1 MGGGLT
7 GAVSVAGAL
16 RLGLNQG
23 KGRPRGSG
31 DPGCNCAPDDDR
43 MAGVDK
49 GDLTLIRTE
58 QGCSGRFSAMA
69 SPCEILL
76 DHDDFT
82 AAAAQLQAAAAEAWR
97 IERKFS
103 RYRQDN
109 VVHAINA
116 AAGAPV
122 TVDEETA
129 RLIDFAVTL
138 HQLSDGR
145 FDITSGVLRRA
156 WKFDGSDRV
165 PASEAIAA
173 LLPLV
178 GWDKA
183 RWEKPVLTLPAGM
196 EIDLGGIGK
205 EYAVDRVFTLLA
217 GLTEAALL
225 VNFGGDL
232 RARGPRRDGSAWQ
245 VGIETPDRA
254 HEATETLALVSGGLA
269 TSGDARRFLLKDG
282 QRFGHILDPRTG
294 WPIQGGPRS
303 ATILAGDCV
312 QAGMYATLTLLAG
325 AGAEDFLRAQEG
337 IRSWL
342 IW

>member
-1 MGGGLT
+1 MD
-7 GAVSVAGAL
+7 S
-16 RLGLNQG
+16 
-23 KGRPRGSG
+23 
-31 DPGCNCAPDDDR
+31 
-43 MAGVDK
+43 K
-49 GDLTLIRTE
+49 GDLTLTRTA
-58 QGCSGRFSAMA
+58 QGCSGRFAAMA

-76 DHDDFT
+76 DHEDFT
-82 AAAAQLQAAAAEAWR
+82 AAAAQLQAAADEAWR

-109 VVHAINA
+109 IVHAINT

-129 RLIDFAVTL
+129 RLIDFAAML
-138 HQLSDGR
+138 HEVSGGG

-165 PASEAIAA
+165 PAPAAIEA

-178 GWDKA
+178 GWDKV
-183 RWEKPVLTLPAGM
+183 RWETPVLTLPAGM
-196 EIDLGGIGK
+196 EIDFGGIGK

-217 GLTEAALL
+217 GLTTAALL

-245 VGIETPDRA
+245 VGIETPDRDQVA
-254 HEATETLALVSGGLA
+254 AETLALVNGGLA

-282 QRFGHILDPRTG
+282 VRYGHILDPRTG

-303 ATILAGDCV
+303 ATLLAADCV

-325 AGAEDFLRAQEG
+325 AGADDFLREQEG
-337 IRSWL
+337 IRAWL

>member
-1 MGGGLT
+1 MQGKHP
-7 GAVSVAGAL
+7 GAL
-16 RLGLNQG
+16 QLTRN
-23 KGRPRGSG
+23 
-31 DPGCNCAPDDDR
+31 DR
-43 MAGVDK
+43 DCV
-49 GDLTLIRTE
+49 
-58 QGCSGRFSAMA
+58 GRFQAMA
-69 SPCEILL
+69 SPCEVLL
-76 DHDDFT
+76 DHDDF
-82 AAAAQLQAAAAEAWR
+82 AAAARQLEAASAEAWR

-103 RYRQDN
+103 RYRPDN
-109 VVHAINA
+109 IVHVLNNA
-116 AAGAPV
+116 NGAAV

-138 HQLSDGR
+138 HELSDGA

-165 PASEAIAA
+165 PAQADIDA

-178 GWDKA
+178 GWRRV
-183 RWEKPVLTLPAGM
+183 RWESPVLTLPAGM

-217 GLTEAALL
+217 GMTEAALL

-245 VGIETPDRA
+245 VGIETPDREQ
-254 HEATETLALVSGGLA
+254 EAAGTLALINGGLA

-282 QRFGHILDPRTG
+282 RRYGHVLDPRSG
-294 WPIQGGPRS
+294 WPVQGGPRS
-303 ATILAGDCV
+303 ATVLAENCV

-325 AGAEDFLRAQEG
+325 AEAQAFLDAQEG
-337 IRSWL
+337 LRAWL

>member
-1 MGGGLT
+1 MT
-7 GAVSVAGAL
+7 GELHLSRSV
-16 RLGLNQG
+16 
-23 KGRPRGSG
+23 
-31 DPGCNCAPDDDR
+31 
-43 MAGVDK
+43 
-49 GDLTLIRTE
+49 
-58 QGCSGRFSAMA
+58 QGCAGRFSAMA

-76 DHDDFT
+76 DHDDF
-82 AAAAQLQAAAAEAWR
+82 AAAALQLDAAAAEAWR
-97 IERKFS
+97 IEHKFS

-109 VVHAINA
+109 IVHAINS
-116 AAGAPV
+116 AGGRPV

-138 HQLSDGR
+138 HTLSEGR

-165 PASEAIAA
+165 PTQAAIDA

-178 GWDKA
+178 GWHRV
-183 RWEKPVLTLPAGM
+183 RWENPVLTLPAGM
-196 EIDLGGIGK
+196 EIDFGGIGK

-217 GLTEAALL
+217 GMTPAALL

-245 VGIETPDRA
+245 VGIETPDRGQ
-254 HEATETLALVSGGLA
+254 EAAETLALVNGGLA

-282 QRFGHILDPRTG
+282 VRYGHILAPRTG
-294 WPIQGGPRS
+294 WPVQGGPRS
-303 ATILAGDCV
+303 ATLLAADCV
-312 QAGMYATLTLLAG
+312 QAGMFATLTLLAG
-325 AGAEDFLRAQEG
+325 AQAEEFLAAQPGVRA
-337 IRSWL
+337 WL

>member
-1 MGGGLT
+1 MTTDELSLT
-7 GAVSVAGAL
+7 
-16 RLGLNQG
+16 
-23 KGRPRGSG
+23 
-31 DPGCNCAPDDDR
+31 
-43 MAGVDK
+43 
-49 GDLTLIRTE
+49 RTA

-82 AAAAQLQAAAAEAWR
+82 AAAAQLQAAADETWR

-109 VVHAINA
+109 IVHALNTS
-116 AAGAPV
+116 AGAPV
-122 TVDEETA
+122 TVDAETA
-129 RLIDFAVTL
+129 RLIDFSVTL
-138 HQLSDGR
+138 HEVSEGR

-165 PASEAIAA
+165 PAQATIDA

-178 GWDKA
+178 GWDKV
-183 RWEKPVLTLPAGM
+183 RWDNPVLTLPAGM
-196 EIDLGGIGK
+196 EIDFGGIGK
-205 EYAVDRVFTLLA
+205 EYAVDRVYTLLA

-245 VGIETPDRA
+245 VGIETPDRER
-254 HEATETLALVSGGLA
+254 EATETLPLVNGGLA

-282 QRFGHILDPRTG
+282 VRYGHILDPRTG

-325 AGAEDFLRAQEG
+325 AGADEFLRQQEA
-337 IRSWL
+337 IRAWL

>member
-1 MGGGLT
+1 M
-7 GAVSVAGAL
+7 
-16 RLGLNQG
+16 
-23 KGRPRGSG
+23 P
-31 DPGCNCAPDDDR
+31 
-43 MAGVDK
+43 
-49 GDLTLIRTE
+49 GDLQLTRHNRD
-58 QGCSGRFSAMA
+58 CVGRFQAMA
-69 SPCEILL
+69 SPCEVLL
-76 DHDDFT
+76 DHDDL
-82 AAAAQLQAAAAEAWR
+82 AAAAVQVEAAAAEAWR

-109 VVHAINA
+109 IVHAINSA
-116 AAGAPV
+116 GGAPV

-138 HQLSDGR
+138 HTLSGGR

-156 WKFDGSDRV
+156 WRFDGSDRV
-165 PASEAIAA
+165 PAQADIDA

-178 GWDKA
+178 GWHRV

-196 EIDLGGIGK
+196 EIDFGGIGK

-217 GLTEAALL
+217 GMTPAAVL

-245 VGIETPDRA
+245 VGIETPGREQQA
-254 HEATETLALVSGGLA
+254 AETLALVNGGLA

-282 QRFGHILDPRTG
+282 VRYGHILDPKTG
-294 WPIQGGPRS
+294 WPVQGGPRS
-303 ATILAGDCV
+303 ATLLAADCV
-312 QAGMYATLTLLAG
+312 QAGMFATLTLLAG
-325 AGAEDFLRAQEG
+325 ADAEDFLREQEG
-337 IRSWL
+337 IRAWL

>member
-1 MGGGLT
+1 MD
-7 GAVSVAGAL
+7 
-16 RLGLNQG
+16 N
-23 KGRPRGSG
+23 
-31 DPGCNCAPDDDR
+31 
-43 MAGVDK
+43 
-49 GDLTLIRTE
+49 GDLTLMRTGT
-58 QGCSGRFSAMA
+58 GCSGRFAAMA

-82 AAAAQLQAAAAEAWR
+82 AAAAQLQVAADEAWR

-109 VVHAINA
+109 IVHAINT
-116 AAGAPV
+116 AAGTPV

-129 RLIDFAVTL
+129 RLIDFAAML
-138 HQLSDGR
+138 HEVSEGR

-165 PASEAIAA
+165 PSQAAINA

-178 GWDKA
+178 GWDKV
-183 RWEKPVLTLPAGM
+183 RWDNPVLTLPAGM
-196 EIDLGGIGK
+196 EIDFGGIGK

-217 GLTEAALL
+217 GMTDAALL

-245 VGIETPDRA
+245 VGIETPGRDQVA
-254 HEATETLALVSGGLA
+254 AETLALVSGGLA

-282 QRFGHILDPRTG
+282 VRYGHILDPRTG

-303 ATILAGDCV
+303 ATLLAGDCV

-325 AGAEDFLRAQEG
+325 AGADDFLREQEG
-337 IRSWL
+337 IRAWL